1 MTIRKDESETLWVEA
16 YRPQSIAECI
26 LPPKTREVMEG
37 FLKEREIPNLI
48 LHSSTGG
55 SGKSSTAKA
64 LCRDLGYDTLF
75 INASLENGI
84 DVLRNKITAFATTVS
99 FTGSKKC
106 VILDEAD
113 YTSSQLQ
120 PALRGFM
127 EQFSRNVRFIF
138 TCNFI
143 NRLLP
148 QIVSRCTVISF
159 DPTREDRKFLM
170 KQSILRMAEILDNE
184 KIEFDKEVLVQLLK
198 AHFPDIRRCINELQR
213 YSASGRIDSGIF
225 INPNANN
232 YGALIES
239 LKSKNYTDMRKW
251 VAENA
256 DIEPTRIFRYMF
268 DHGKDFLVLQSVP
281 ELVLLAAEYQY
292 KSSFVVDQEI
302 NLSAFFTEVMLK
314 CEFV

>member
-1 MTIRKDESETLWVEA
+1 M
-16 YRPQSIAECI
+16 
-26 LPPKTREVMEG
+26 
-37 FLKEREIPNLI
+37 
-48 LHSSTGG
+48 
-55 SGKSSTAKA
+55 
-64 LCRDLGYDTLF
+64 
-75 INASLENGI
+75 
-84 DVLRNKITAFATTVS
+84 
-99 FTGSKKC
+99 
-106 VILDEAD
+106 
-113 YTSSQLQ
+113 
-120 PALRGFM
+120 
-127 EQFSRNVRFIF
+127 
-138 TCNFI
+138 
-143 NRLLP
+143 
-148 QIVSRCTVISF
+148 
-159 DPTREDRKFLM
+159 FLM
-170 KQSILRMAEILDNE
+170 KQSILRLAEILNNE
-184 KIEFDKEVLVQLLK
+184 KVEFDKEVLVQLVK

-239 LKSKNYTDMRKW
+239 LKTKNYTDMRKW